1 MSKDDFSWVTNIN
14 LPKIRIEGI
23 YTMKGRILILPL
35 NGRGKC
41 WLEPSEFDLPLTFDY
56 LLLFIF
62 IFLIRQHDDHNED
75 KDSIGGAK

>member
-1 MSKDDFSWVTNIN
+1 MCNPPTINLIFTPISRVSKNDYSWVTNLN

-41 WLEPSEFDLPLTFDY
+41 WLEPSMSKKGQGLVSG
-56 LLLFIF
+56 
-62 IFLIRQHDDHNED
+62 R
-75 KDSIGGAK
+75 

>member
-1 MSKDDFSWVTNIN
+1 MCNPPTINLIFTPISRVSKNDYSWVTNLN

-41 WLEPSEFDLPLTFDY
+41 WLEPSMSE
-56 LLLFIF
+56 
-62 IFLIRQHDDHNED
+62 R
-75 KDSIGGAK
+75 ARV